1 MSSWLKFV
9 PEILCVQNSIN
20 ILQNKGKVTRKW
32 REVIFAAT
40 SAYPGLGHYQ
50 SPLSGML
57 LLVTAHGLGKE
68 IKETVHS
75 LNMKYF
81 TCHLYILSIHKVCVP
96 RKTSY

>member
-68 IKETVHS
+68 RDCSQSKHEIFHMS
-75 LNMKYF
+75 LVYSQY
-81 TCHLYILSIHKVCVP
+81 T
-96 RKTSY
+96 